1 MTSSENHQPVD
12 PPQSGEAPVVP
23 IPPTGL
29 SKVLGLLEIL
39 DDHGG
44 KEDIYK
50 LARELRDSFGELLLI
65 IKAAE
70 VLAFVDTPGGDLV
83 MQPLGKQI
91 IELPVNQK
99 KKLIAGQIAK
109 LPLFVHIRDYL
120 LQRTGHSA
128 SRQDIIAEIGRV
140 LPTERPKPQYDA
152 LVNWGRYAEIFSYS
166 RDTDTFHLV
175 EPVDNTGT
183 QANNEIP

>member
-1 MTSSENHQPVD
+1 MSNSENPQPVD

-23 IPPTGL
+23 VPPTGL

-70 VLAFVDTPGGDLV
+70 VLGFVDTPGGDLV

-109 LPLFVHIRDYL
+109 LPLFVHFRNFL
-120 LQRTGHSA
+120 LQQAEHST
-128 SRQDIIAEIGRV
+128 SRKHMLEEIGRV

-152 LVNWGRYAEIFSYS
+152 LLNWGRYAEIFSYS

-175 EPVDNTGT
+175 EPVDNAGA
-183 QANNEIP
+183 QANNETT

>member
-1 MTSSENHQPVD
+1 MANSENPQPVD

-23 IPPTGL
+23 VPPTGL

-70 VLAFVDTPGGDLV
+70 VLGFVDTPGGDLV

-109 LPLFVHIRDYL
+109 LPLFVHFRDFL
-120 LQRTGHSA
+120 LRQPDHST
-128 SRQDIIAEIGRV
+128 SRKDILEEIGRV

-152 LVNWGRYAEIFSYS
+152 LLNWGRYAEIFSYS

-175 EPVDNTGT
+175 EPVDNAGA
-183 QANNEIP
+183 QANNETH

>member
-1 MTSSENHQPVD
+1 MASSENHQPVD

-70 VLAFVDTPGGDLV
+70 VLGFVDTPGGDLV

-91 IELPVNQK
+91 IEVPVNQK

-109 LPLFVHIRDYL
+109 LPLFVHFRDYL
-120 LQRTGHSA
+120 MQRPDHSA
-128 SRQDIIAEIGRV
+128 SRQDIIEEIGRV

-152 LVNWGRYAEIFSYS
+152 LVNWGRYTEIFSYS

-175 EPVDNTGT
+175 ETVDNTGT
-183 QANNEIP
+183 QANNEAP

>member
-1 MTSSENHQPVD
+1 MVSLENLQPVD
-12 PPQSGEAPVVP
+12 PPPGGEPPVVP
-23 IPPTGL
+23 VPPIGL

-70 VLAFVDTPGGDLV
+70 VLGFVDTPKGDLV
-83 MQPLGKQI
+83 MEPLGKRI
-91 IELPVNQK
+91 IELPVNEK
-99 KKLIAGQIAK
+99 KKLIAGQIAT
-109 LPLFVHIRDYL
+109 LPLFVHFRAFLRGQPDHAVA
-120 LQRTGHSA
+120 RK
-128 SRQDIIAEIGRV
+128 DIIEELGRV

-152 LVNWGRYAEIFSYS
+152 LLNWGRYAEIFSYN

-175 EPVDNTGT
+175 ETH
-183 QANNEIP
+183 

>member
-1 MTSSENHQPVD
+1 MTSSENPQNVD
-12 PPQSGEAPVVP
+12 PRQSGEAPVVP
-23 IPPTGL
+23 VPPTGL

-70 VLAFVDTPGGDLV
+70 VLGFVDTPGGDLV

-109 LPLFVHIRDYL
+109 LPLFVHFRDFL
-120 LQRTGHSA
+120 LQHADHSA
-128 SRQDIIAEIGRV
+128 SRKDILEEIGRV

-152 LVNWGRYAEIFSYS
+152 LLNWGRYAEIFSYS

-175 EPVDNTGT
+175 EEVDNTGT